1 MTEIASHR
9 PRWAPLT
16 LVAFVSLVICG
27 YVGTAVAPKWANDNP
42 EGLLMLHARIRH
54 LLLALGGDIGWF
66 SYAVIGGLRL
76 ALAFVVCHLIGRA
89 YGDDVLRWFGRYLGA
104 SAESMKSM
112 MAVFDKADWIV
123 VPWFVGSNIVAVI
136 TGIRKMRP
144 RRLATLLTIGISARL
159 AFYWWLAQMFDDE
172 LDSVLSFLDRYQRP
186 ALIGSVVL
194 MALIVGLNLRRGR
207 NFVL

>member
-1 MTEIASHR
+1 
-9 PRWAPLT
+9 
-16 LVAFVSLVICG
+16 
-27 YVGTAVAPKWANDNP
+27 
-42 EGLLMLHARIRH
+42 MLHARIRH
-54 LLLALGGDIGWF
+54 LLLALGGDIGWV

-104 SAESMKSM
+104 SGESMKSM

-123 VPWFVGSNIVAVI
+123 VPWFVGSNIVAAI

-144 RRLATLLTIGISARL
+144 RRLATLLAIGISARL

-186 ALIGSVVL
+186 ALIGSAVL